1 MGDSGRETTERDEST
16 AERDDFSSTAKRR
29 NVLRALGGAG
39 ALAALGTASATDA
52 ADVTDAPDGAP
63 TPEEV
68 RERSRRQETVDPVW
82 GFPALSEEASAPTSP
97 QVEVELQIRPRD
109 APIPEFVFEPAG
121 VYLESGQTVRFSYES
136 PHHTVTAYHP
146 EFGYRQRVPDE
157 VPPFSSPALPQGGYW
172 LYTFDR
178 PGVYDIHCAPHEIF
192 GHAMRIV
199 VGSPSGPGNDPLPD
213 LCAGQEGGQA
223 TATETAV
230 TTVPE
235 GGGEDGSD
243 GGGGQEGG
251 GQEGGE
257 EELSLPRVGAY
268 NVLSDPALDP
278 DNIVDERRVSWD
290 DLAPES
296 KQLFVRIQGF
306 PPC

>member
-16 AERDDFSSTAKRR
+16 VDGGQFSPTARR
-29 NVLRALGGAG
+29 RSVLRALGGAG
-39 ALAALGTASATDA
+39 ALAALGTASSAGATDA
-52 ADVTDAPDGAP
+52 TDDAP

-68 RERSRRQETVDPVW
+68 RDRSRQQETVDPVW

-109 APIPEFVFEPAG
+109 APIPEFVFEPTG
-121 VYLESGQTVRFSYES
+121 VYIESGDTVRFSYES

-146 EFGYRQRVPDE
+146 AFGYQQRVPDE

-199 VGSPSGPGNDPLPD
+199 VGSPSGPGSDPLPD
-213 LCAGQEGGQA
+213 LCAGQEEGA

-235 GGGEDGSD
+235 GGGEEGGD
-243 GGGGQEGG
+243 GGGQEGG
-251 GQEGGE
+251 EGGEQEGGE
-257 EELSLPRVGAY
+257 EELSFPRVGAY
-268 NVLSDPALDP
+268 SVLSDPALDP

-296 KQLFVRIQGF
+296 KQLFVRIRGF